1 MFLPQ
6 KLGII
11 FTKSAKQVLQ
21 KLNNTFPLE
30 NWTAFNKKIT
40 HLRKANI
47 LELKGSKCHQTKH
60 LMRTNNGEHVYRE

>member
-1 MFLPQ
+1 MLVFVVTGPPHQATLMFLPQ

-30 NWTAFNKKIT
+30 KWTAF
-40 HLRKANI
+40 
-47 LELKGSKCHQTKH
+47 E
-60 LMRTNNGEHVYRE
+60 

>member
-21 KLNNTFPLE
+21 KLDNTFPLE
-30 NWTAFNKKIT
+30 NWTAFNKKLYIWERLT
-40 HLRKANI
+40 YWN
-47 LELKGSKCHQTKH
+47 
-60 LMRTNNGEHVYRE
+60 